1 MAANLEEK
9 SQFRCSHQKKSP
21 GHAGAFCFEGGQL
34 LGNLTA
40 SPPAISKDIA
50 DPEDTS
56 PTAYGR
62 TRSIKGAWD
71 VLNSRAEQ
79 AIAVTAASTIGVAM
93 PTEPAPVSG
102 RDYQTA
108 PCVVARKRH
117 SLSGSHRYAECSD
130 YGRHNNSYLHR
141 PVHWQK

>member
-1 MAANLEEK
+1 M
-9 SQFRCSHQKKSP
+9 P
-21 GHAGAFCFEGGQL
+21 GLFVLKGDQL

-62 TRSIKGAWD
+62 PRSVKGAWD
-71 VLNSRAEQ
+71 VLDTRAEQ
-79 AIAVTAASTIGVAM
+79 AIAVAAASTIGVAM
-93 PTEPAPVSG
+93 PTEPAPVSD

-117 SLSGSHRYAECSD
+117 SLSGRHRYAECSN

-141 PVHWQK
+141 RVHWQK

>member
-1 MAANLEEK
+1 M
-9 SQFRCSHQKKSP
+9 CKKQL
-21 GHAGAFCFEGGQL
+21 AGEIRLGG
-34 LGNLTA
+34 LTA
-40 SPPAISKDIA
+40 SPPAISKDVA
-50 DPEDTS
+50 YPEDTS

-62 TRSIKGAWD
+62 PGLIKGAWD
-71 VLNSRAEQ
+71 VFDARAEH

-93 PTEPAPVSG
+93 PTEPTPVSG

-130 YGRHNNSYLHR
+130 YSRNSNSYLHR